1 MRASKWLVLG
11 VLFFARAGMGFQYQ
25 TIGSSAFQLR
35 NEYGLSLGQ
44 IGVLIGVYFL
54 LGIGLALPGGALGA
68 RIGAKISVLIGL
80 LLMAA
85 GGVLAAFDT
94 DWPMQLGARILAGAG
109 GVMLNVMM
117 SKMVTDWFE
126 PKELPTAMG
135 IFVSS
140 WTFGVAIGLVSI
152 PTLIGDFGLYGVFLA
167 SSIWAI
173 CGFLAVAAIYRS
185 PNEDEETTTYLPGAW
200 PTGLSLFL
208 VILAGS
214 MWGWFNAGFAMIF
227 SYGPSALAEN
237 GMAAA
242 TAGVI
247 VSIVLWASMVSVPLG
262 GYLADKSGKGGLL
275 IVLCPAFA
283 GLIIAVSPYLPVA
296 ALVFGILGLIVGLPA
311 GSIMALPGKALRPE
325 HRAVGMGVFFTT
337 FYVIMVI
344 APIIAGALASAF
356 GTARVAYQSGALCML
371 LGLASYAIYLA
382 LIERHRKFEG
392 ALKST

>member
-214 MWGWFNAGFAMIF
+214 MWGWFNAGFAMTPAF
-227 SYGPSALAEN
+227 GPAMLIGE
-237 GMAAA
+237 GMSPA
-242 TAGVI
+242 TAGSI
-247 VSIVLWASMVSVPLG
+247 VSIVLWLSILSVPAG
-262 GYLADKSGKGGLL
+262 GFLADRTHAPRAI
-275 IVLCPAFA
+275 IVAASLA
-283 GLIIAVSPYLPVA
+283 SA
-296 ALVFGILGLIVGLPA
+296 ALVLYAAGSASPALAFAALGLVVGLPA
-311 GSIMALPGKALRPE
+311 GPIMALPSLALKPAE
-325 HRAVGMGVFFTT
+325 RAVGMGVFYTI
-337 FYVIMVI
+337 FYLLMVL
-344 APIIAGALASAF
+344 APVAGGFLARAAGSAKLAFQAGAAGMLIGLGFFLAF
-356 GTARVAYQSGALCML
+356 VVLRAR
-371 LGLASYAIYLA
+371 
-382 LIERHRKFEG
+382 R
-392 ALKST
+392 T

>member
-1 MRASKWLVLG
+1 MSSSKWLVLG

-25 TIGSSAFQLR
+25 TIGSSALQLR
-35 NEYGLSLGQ
+35 NDYGLSLGQ

-126 PKELPTAMG
+126 PRELPTAMG

-152 PTLIGDFGLYGVFLA
+152 PTLLGDFGPYGVFLT
-167 SSIWAI
+167 SSLWAL
-173 CGFLAVAAIYRS
+173 CGFLAVTAIYHS
-185 PNEDEETTTYLPGAW
+185 PNDGDETTTYLAGAW
-200 PTGLSLFL
+200 PKGLSLFL

-227 SYGPSALAEN
+227 SYGPSALAES
-237 GMAAA
+237 GMTAA
-242 TAGVI
+242 TAGLI

-275 IVLCPAFA
+275 IVLCPALA
-283 GLIIAVSPYLPVA
+283 GVIIAVSPYLPLP
-296 ALVFGILGLIVGLPA
+296 ALVFCILGLIVGLPA

-337 FYVIMVI
+337 FYAIMVI

-382 LIERHRKFEG
+382 LIERHKKFEG
-392 ALKST
+392 ALKNA